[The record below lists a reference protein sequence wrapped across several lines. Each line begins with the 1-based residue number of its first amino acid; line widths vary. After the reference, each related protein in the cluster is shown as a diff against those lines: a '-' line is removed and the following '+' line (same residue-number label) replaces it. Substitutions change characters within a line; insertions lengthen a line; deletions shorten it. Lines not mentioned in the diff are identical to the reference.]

1 MSTSRYPGQ
10 AGDRE
15 ALREVLHD
23 ALTELS
29 GSSDPDAAAR
39 DVMRALDAYMEDG
52 APLPA
57 HSQRE
62 APVTDFERRQLM
74 AAQNDKRWT
83 LWLVLGA
90 AVVTTITVVAV
101 LSGGWP
107 AALAVT
113 AIWVAAILA
122 LTIAS

>member
-1 MSTSRYPGQ
+1 MSASRHPGGH
-10 AGDRE
+10 GDRE

-23 ALTELS
+23 ALADLP
-29 GSSDPDAAAR
+29 GAADPDTAAR

-52 APLPA
+52 GSLPA
-57 HSQRE
+57 HSARE
-62 APVTDFERRQLM
+62 SPVTDFERRQLM
-74 AAQNDKRWT
+74 SAQNDKRWT

-90 AVVTTITVVAV
+90 AVATTITVVAV

>member
-1 MSTSRYPGQ
+1 MSTHSPGGRH
-10 AGDRE
+10 ADHE
-15 ALREVLHD
+15 ALRALLHD
-23 ALTELS
+23 ALAELP
-29 GSSDPDAAAR
+29 SSNDPDAAAR

-52 APLPA
+52 GSLPA
-57 HSQRE
+57 RQPRE
-62 APVTDFERRQLM
+62 SPVTDFERQRLALGQD
-74 AAQNDKRWT
+74 DKKWT